1 MPDQRIL
8 ELEKALSLGHRA
20 LLRAYVRAQDLD
32 LYGLAD
38 DLWGMAHELGGQL
51 EDFLKNAPHQK
62 VSRF

>member
-1 MPDQRIL
+1 MPDKRIL
-8 ELEKALSLGHRA
+8 ELEKSLALAGQA

-38 DLWGMAHELGGQL
+38 DLFGMAQELGGQL